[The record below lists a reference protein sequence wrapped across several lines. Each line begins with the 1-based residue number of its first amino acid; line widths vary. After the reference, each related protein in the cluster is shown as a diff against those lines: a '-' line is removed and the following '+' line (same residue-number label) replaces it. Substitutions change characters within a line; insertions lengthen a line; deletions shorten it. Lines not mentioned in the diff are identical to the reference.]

1 MLSMSSEEILDVLNV
16 VLKAAEAAKSREE
29 HIVHKDQ
36 FSGNFESETLF
47 DAICMNFVVIGEN
60 LKMLDNKT
68 QGQYLRKY
76 PDIPWSEVIRMRD
89 IVAHHYTGIKNDIIF
104 DTVKK
109 DIPDLI
115 AALKKMMNDFPQ

>member
-1 MLSMSSEEILDVLNV
+1 MLSMSNEEILDTLDI
-16 VLKAAEAAKSREE
+16 VLKAAEAAKSRAE
-29 HIVHKDQ
+29 HITHKDQ
-36 FSGNFESETLF
+36 VSGNFESEALF

-76 PDIPWSEVIRMRD
+76 PEIPWSEVIRMRD

-104 DTVKK
+104 DTVKR

-115 AALKKMMNDFPQ
+115 AVLKMMLKDL

>member
-1 MLSMSSEEILDVLNV
+1 MLSLSNEEILDTLDI
-16 VLKAAEAAKSREE
+16 VLKAAEAAKSRAE
-29 HIVHKDQ
+29 HITHKDQ
-36 FSGNFESETLF
+36 VSGNFESEALF

-76 PDIPWSEVIRMRD
+76 PEIPWSEVIRMRD

-104 DTVKK
+104 DTVKR

-115 AALKKMMNDFPQ
+115 AVLKMMLTDM

>member
-1 MLSMSSEEILDVLNV
+1 MSNEEILDTLDI
-16 VLKAAEAAKSREE
+16 VLKAAEAAKSRAE
-29 HIVHKDQ
+29 HITHKDQ
-36 FSGNFESETLF
+36 VSGNFESEALF

-76 PDIPWSEVIRMRD
+76 PEIPWSEVIRMRD

-104 DTVKK
+104 DTVKR

-115 AALKKMMNDFPQ
+115 AILKMMLKDL

>member
-1 MLSMSSEEILDVLNV
+1 MLSMSNEEILDTLDIVLR
-16 VLKAAEAAKSREE
+16 AAEAAKSRAER
-29 HIVHKDQ
+29 IIHKDQ
-36 FSGNFESETLF
+36 ITGYFESETLF

-76 PDIPWSEVIRMRD
+76 PDIHWSEVIRMRD
-89 IVAHHYTGIKNDIIF
+89 IVAHHYTGIKSDIIF
-104 DTVKK
+104 DTVKR

-115 AALKKMMNDFPQ
+115 AVLKKMLKDL

>member
-1 MLSMSSEEILDVLNV
+1 MSNEELFDTLDV
-16 VLKAAEAAKSREE
+16 VLKAAESAKKRAER
-29 HIVHKDQ
+29 IVHKDQ
-36 FSGNFESETLF
+36 FEGNFESEALF

-68 QGQYLRKY
+68 EGSYLKKY

-89 IVAHHYTGIKNDIIF
+89 IVAHHYTGIKNEIIF

-115 AALKKMMNDFPQ
+115 SAIKQMLKDLENN

>member
-1 MLSMSSEEILDVLNV
+1 MLSLSNEEILDTLDI
-16 VLKAAEAAKSREE
+16 VLKAAEAAKSRAE
-29 HIVHKDQ
+29 HITHKDQ
-36 FSGNFESETLF
+36 VSGNFESEALF

-76 PDIPWSEVIRMRD
+76 PEIPWSEVIRMRD

-104 DTVKK
+104 DTVKR

-115 AALKKMMNDFPQ
+115 AVLKMMLKDL

>member
-1 MLSMSSEEILDVLNV
+1 MLSMSNEEILDTLDI
-16 VLKAAEAAKSREE
+16 VLKAAEAAKSRAE
-29 HIVHKDQ
+29 HITHKDQ
-36 FSGNFESETLF
+36 VSGNFESEALL

-76 PDIPWSEVIRMRD
+76 PEIPWSEVIRMRD

-104 DTVKK
+104 DTVKR

-115 AALKKMMNDFPQ
+115 AVLKMMLKDL